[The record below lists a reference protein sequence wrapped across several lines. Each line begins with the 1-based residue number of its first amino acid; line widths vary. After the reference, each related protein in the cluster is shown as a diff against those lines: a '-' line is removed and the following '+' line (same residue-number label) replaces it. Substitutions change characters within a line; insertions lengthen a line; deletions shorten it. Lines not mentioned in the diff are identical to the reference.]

1 MLLKSDMSN
10 RKKRAHLEHCLSH
23 QYTIIVHGNCL
34 WKLMIH
40 HAAKHL
46 FVSFTHHDCTGN
58 DVPYSPSRA
67 SGVGFSGAGENP
79 TACHHH
85 RRRWYVK
92 PQVSSWAQNPNL
104 KKCDLKR
111 PGWVNQIQI
120 RYRFFWDSTWQ
131 LAEAIRVHRFRLQW
145 IPSWN
150 PCPAIRQCS
159 SFPVSLNDRRVY
171 MVYMV
176 YPHSW
181 WCACCLISLFSPI
194 IFLLHLW
201 YLWCLLKPPT
211 NPVTRFVKNF
221 IRQGLPWEPPASH
234 CTYDDPASH
243 SSSPPSSQ
251 ASKLAVDRRAGAEVP
266 RGAMERCSL
275 FFAKPCWKMW
285 EL

>member
-171 MVYMV
+171 MVY
-176 YPHSW
+176 PHSW
-181 WCACCLISLFSPI
+181 WCACCLISLFSPRKYI
-194 IFLLHLW
+194 SASSLISLMFVETPN
-201 YLWCLLKPPT
+201 KP
-211 NPVTRFVKNF
+211 RFVSVAQKLHPPRF
-221 IRQGLPWEPPASH
+221 SMRTPRLSLHIRRSGKS
-234 CTYDDPASH
+234 
-243 SSSPPSSQ
+243 
-251 ASKLAVDRRAGAEVP
+251 
-266 RGAMERCSL
+266 
-275 FFAKPCWKMW
+275 
-285 EL
+285 